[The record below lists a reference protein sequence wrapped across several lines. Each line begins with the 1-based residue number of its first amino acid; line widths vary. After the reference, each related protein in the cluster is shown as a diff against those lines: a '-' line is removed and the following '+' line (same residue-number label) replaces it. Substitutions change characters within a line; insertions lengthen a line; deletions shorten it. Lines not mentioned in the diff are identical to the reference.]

1 MCIVCNVAEKD
12 YVEVA
17 LAVQST
23 LSDQTMTIP
32 LKIPLQSMH
41 TIESIQ
47 SMLLN
52 ANLLAILF

>member
-1 MCIVCNVAEKD
+1 MCIVCNIAEKD
-12 YVEVA
+12 YVEAA

>member
-12 YVEVA
+12 YVEAA

-32 LKIPLQSMH
+32 LRIPLQSMH
-41 TIESIQ
+41 TFESIQ